1 LNRFFYTLFA
11 TLLSPVLLGW
21 VALRA
26 YRARSAGGHWDVI
39 SPARFGRYT
48 TPAPL
53 ARPIWVHAVSL
64 GETRA
69 AQPFVQA
76 LLDEGESV
84 VLTHMTA
91 TGRQEAARLFG
102 EAIARGRI
110 IQQWLPYDY
119 PWAARGFFNHYRPL
133 IGVMIEREIWPN
145 LIAGAHHRHIPI
157 MLVSARFSDHS
168 LRQSLRLG
176 RMMRRAY
183 ETLARV
189 YAQTLPDAQRLEQA
203 GATSVRVSGNFK
215 FDVHVS
221 DEDVARGRVFAA
233 ALPRKMITIASTRE
247 GEDEIFVQAIAA
259 HLKRSRTQGQDLIEK
274 VLFCIVPRH
283 PQRFDHVAALLA
295 AAGLPY
301 VRRTQ
306 FADGGSTVPSNLRL
320 CAQKAVLLGD
330 SMGEMPIYYGASQIA
345 IVGGSFAPLG
355 GQNLIEACA
364 AGVPVII
371 GPHTHNFEQATLDAI
386 AAGAAVRVDSAEAA
400 LATALQWLDD
410 TPRLHQMGQNGLYWV
425 RQHAGAVARVMEGVH
440 ELKRAGRDGET

>member
-1 LNRFFYTLFA
+1 LNRFFYTLSA
-11 TLLSPVLLGW
+11 TLLAPALLGW
-21 VALRA
+21 VGLRA
-26 YRARSAGGHWDVI
+26 RRSGGKWGVL
-39 SPARFGRYT
+39 SCARFGRYT
-48 TPAPL
+48 TAAPL

-64 GETRA
+64 GEARA
-69 AQPFVQA
+69 AQPFIQA
-76 LLDEGESV
+76 LLDQGETI

-91 TGRQEAARLFG
+91 TGRAESTRLFG
-102 EAIARGRI
+102 AAIARGRLM
-110 IQQWLPYDY
+110 QQWLPYDF
-119 PWAARGFFNHYRPL
+119 PWAARGFLAHYRPL

-145 LIAGAHHRHIPI
+145 LIAAAKRRSIPI

-176 RMMRRAY
+176 RVMRQ
-183 ETLARV
+183 TFGLLARV

-203 GATSVRVSGNFK
+203 GAVSVRVSGNFK
-215 FDVHVS
+215 FDVHVPI
-221 DEDVARGRVFAA
+221 EDVARGRAFAA

-283 PQRFDHVAALLA
+283 PQRFDHVAALLK

-301 VRRTQ
+301 TRRTQ
-306 FADGGSTVPSNLRL
+306 FADGGGTVPSNLRL
-320 CAQKAVLLGD
+320 CAQAAVLLGD
-330 SMGEMPIYYGASQIA
+330 SMGEMPIYYGASQVA

-371 GPHTHNFEQATLDAI
+371 GPHTHNFEQASLDAI
-386 AAGAAVRVDSAEAA
+386 AAGAAVRADSAQTA

-410 TPRLHQMGQNGLYWV
+410 APRLQQMGQNGLYWV
-425 RQHAGAVARVMEGVH
+425 RQHAGAVARVMEGVN
-440 ELKRAGRDGET
+440 EIKRTGRNDDA

>member
-1 LNRFFYTLFA
+1 LNRFFYTLLA
-11 TLLSPVLLGW
+11 TLLSPALLGW

-26 YRARSAGGHWDVI
+26 RRAGGHWGVV

-53 ARPIWVHAVSL
+53 TRPIWVHAVSL

-76 LLDEGESV
+76 LLDQGESV

-91 TGRQEAARLFG
+91 TGQAEAARLFG
-102 EAIARGRI
+102 EAIARGRVI
-110 IQQWLPYDY
+110 LQWMPYDY

-133 IGVMIEREIWPN
+133 IGVMVEREVWPN
-145 LIAGAHHRHIPI
+145 LIAAAKRRGIPI

-176 RMMRRAY
+176 RVMRQTF

-189 YAQTLPDAQRLEQA
+189 YAQTLRDAQRLEQA
-203 GATSVRVSGNFK
+203 GAVSVRVSGNFK
-215 FDVHVS
+215 FDVQIS
-221 DEDVARGRVFAA
+221 EEDVARGRAFAA

-259 HLKRSRTQGQDLIEK
+259 HLKRSRAQGQDLTEK

-283 PQRFDHVAALLA
+283 PQRFDHVAALLEA
-295 AAGLPY
+295 ANLPF

-306 FADGGSTVPSNLRL
+306 FADGGGTVPSNLRL
-320 CAQKAVLLGD
+320 CAQAAVLLGD

-364 AGVPVII
+364 VGVPVII
-371 GPHTHNFEQATLDAI
+371 GPYTHNFEQATLDAI
-386 AAGAAVRVDSAEAA
+386 AAGTAARADSAQTA
-400 LATALQWLDD
+400 LATALQWSDD
-410 TPRLHQMGQNGLYWV
+410 APRLTQMSQNGLYWV
-425 RQHAGAVARVMEGVH
+425 RQHAGAVARVMDGVH
-440 ELKRAGRDGET
+440 ELKRTGLAASA